1 MLIPSQRKRMKC
13 PNCGSENPYSRGA
26 CQKCGKLL
34 TGSLDSAASRKTSLR
49 TASPEKG
56 KPSAVLDREM
66 EGPVDYREIPRKL
79 KLEYS
84 LGTRD
89 QTSKSLDAVQSLLS
103 NCAKTPIEM
112 HALLQEAA
120 NLICKNFG
128 IDGVS
133 IGLRSPSDGLYR
145 YETFAGLREDAI
157 ASERRIVYKKE
168 QFFGSGYKGNE
179 ISKQSRIYLTE
190 ENPNSLRNEKDSF
203 NRPILLES
211 TRRSITQS
219 LEGDYI
225 DTHILSPDGELLG
238 WIEISGTRTGR
249 IPDVTTIKWIELI
262 ASILSAAITINKS

>member
-49 TASPEKG
+49 TPSSERAKPLPVPE
-56 KPSAVLDREM
+56 REV
-66 EGPVDYREIPRKL
+66 ERPIDYREIPRKM

-89 QTSKSLDAVQSLLS
+89 QTAKNLDAVQSLLS
-103 NCAKTPIEM
+103 NCAKTSIEI

-120 NLICKNFG
+120 NLICKHFG

-145 YETFAGLREDAI
+145 YEAFAGLREDAM
-157 ASERRIVYKKE
+157 ASERRLVYKKE
-168 QFFGSGYKGNE
+168 QFFDSGYKGNE

-238 WIEISGTRTGR
+238 WIEISGTRTGI
-249 IPDVTTIKWIELI
+249 IPDATTIKWIELI